1 MLQDP
6 TGLVKGCQMCSVS
19 HIKRVTVGKNTG
31 QAKPKMSNQP
41 KYQQKRILML
51 KQESAAGEV

>member
-19 HIKRVTVGKNTG
+19 HIKSVTVGKNTG
-31 QAKPKMSNQP
+31 QANPKMSNQS
-41 KYQQKRILML
+41 KYQQKRIFML
-51 KQESAAGEV
+51 KQESTVGEV